1 MSASPRSHP
10 TDRRVCVWF
19 GTHLVADYVG
29 DPDDAVAYESGM
41 RGRFISLRISNE
53 PAMPQAVASDRNQLR
68 DGK

>member
-1 MSASPRSHP
+1 MSANPRSDP

-19 GTHLVADYVG
+19 GPHLIAEYVG
-29 DPDDAVAYESGM
+29 DPDDAAAYESGM
-41 RGRFISLRISNE
+41 RGRFIRLRISHE